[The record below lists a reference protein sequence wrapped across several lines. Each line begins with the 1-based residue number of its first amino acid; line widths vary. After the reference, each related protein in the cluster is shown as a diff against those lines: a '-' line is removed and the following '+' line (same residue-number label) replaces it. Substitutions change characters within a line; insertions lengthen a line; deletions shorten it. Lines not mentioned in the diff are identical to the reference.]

1 MDDSEQVLTIANHDI
16 EELIFLGDETAE
28 IIENRMD
35 DVEVDVP
42 AVHENNL
49 IEVNNAEVTMV
60 KEGLIIVLED
70 NIISE
75 KKDFVK
81 DKEEI

>member
-1 MDDSEQVLTIANHDI
+1 MDDSEQVLTIANHAI
-16 EELIFLGDETAE
+16 EELLFLEDETAE

-49 IEVNNAEVTMV
+49 IEVNNAEVHIV

>member
-1 MDDSEQVLTIANHDI
+1 MDDSEQVLTIANHAI